1 MFSVK
6 LKISIFL
13 ILITLALPGVVT
25 AHQPKIV
32 EQSPVPVTEP
42 EVSKAYYGELAG
54 ESVLFEID
62 AAAPFKLYAGLLVPD
77 RPGVEKNM
85 SALIS
90 KDGEFFAFLDG
101 ASFKWQPF
109 YEPYGGDKYFQGP
122 EIRQDAPAGRYIIEV
137 FGPEYNGKYVLAVGE
152 QEKFD
157 LKEIAGT
164 YKTLYHLKKDFFGQ
178 PGWTVFLN
186 RISLFVFGPVILV
199 IFLLAVIGII
209 IYKRESKR

>member
-1 MFSVK
+1 MFSAK
-6 LKISIFL
+6 FKISIFL
-13 ILITLALPGVVT
+13 ILAALALPGAVS

-32 EQSPVPVTEP
+32 EQSPVLVTEP

-77 RPGVEKNM
+77 RPGIEKNI

-101 ASFKWQPF
+101 ASFNWQPF

-122 EIRQDAPAGRYIIEV
+122 EIKQDATAGHYVIEV

-152 QEKFD
+152 QEEFA
-157 LKEIAGT
+157 LKEIVGT
-164 YKTLYHLKKDFFGQ
+164 YKILYHLKRDFFGQ
-178 PGWTVFLN
+178 PGWMIFFN
-186 RISLFVFGPVILV
+186 RISLFVFGPVVLIL
-199 IFLLAVIGII
+199 FLAAVAGII
-209 IYKRESKR
+209 FYKYKSKR